1 METFNLRSVSVG
13 TVFRKR
19 KKLVVRHDA
28 TLREQKGLT
37 KSGRLEKKGDLG
49 GGRS

>member
-1 METFNLRSVSVG
+1 MFNFRSVSFG
-13 TVFRKR
+13 TVLRKR

-28 TLREQKGLT
+28 TRREQKGLT
-37 KSGRLEKKGDLG
+37 KNGRLEKKGDLG